1 MVLGGSYNEWY
12 LKREKNAGLARE
24 TRTILE

>member
-12 LKREKNAGLARE
+12 RKSEGIAGLARVSQ
-24 TRTILE
+24 TILA